1 MCLIGKSETQLKE
14 KREVCGFNYNKKSQ
28 VSDKKQKLLLTI
40 IEINQKIKKGNGIS
54 RNSISLLQT
63 RGIKFRK

>member
-1 MCLIGKSETQLKE
+1 MWIKLQQKSK
-14 KREVCGFNYNKKSQ
+14 
-28 VSDKKQKLLLTI
+28 VSDKKQKLLRTI
-40 IEINQKIKKGNGIS
+40 KEINQKIKKGEGIS